1 MFCICHGLMET
12 AAFCHHPCDAAVSL
26 DTDIQN
32 GSLLLSLLV
41 DRCPLGEIMI
51 YEQSVAI
58 RILLDITPCLCLG
71 MVH

>member
-12 AAFCHHPCDAAVSL
+12 AAFCHHPCDAAVS
-26 DTDIQN
+26 DIQN
-32 GSLLLSLLV
+32 GSLLISLLV
-41 DRCPLGEIMI
+41 DRRPLGEITI

-58 RILLDITPCLCLG
+58 RILLDITPRLCLG